1 MTPLKASDDLSTM
14 LQRVPLFA
22 ALKRDEI
29 DAVRTHVMTRS
40 YAKNS
45 VLITEGDETD
55 SLYVILSGRVKVYLS
70 DDRGKEVI
78 LTQQVS
84 GEYFGELALIDDAE
98 RSASVMTLEPS
109 TFAIITKQAFKEIL
123 AANPTIAITLIKDLT
138 YRIRTLTDN
147 VKSLALMDVYGRVA
161 KTLLSMAQ
169 QSGDKLLI
177 DEKLTQQDIA
187 DRVGSSREM
196 VSKILKDLTSG
207 GYISVDHKRIV
218 INERL
223 PMRY

>member
-1 MTPLKASDDLSTM
+1 MHHTISDDLSVV
-14 LQRVPLFA
+14 LKRVPLFA
-22 ALKRDEI
+22 ALDSDELE
-29 DAVRTHVMTRS
+29 AVRPHVVTRN

-45 VLITEGDETD
+45 VLITEGDATD
-55 SLYVILSGRVKVYLS
+55 SLYVILKGKVKVYLS
-70 DDRGKEVI
+70 DDRGREVI
-78 LTQQVS
+78 LTQQVQ

-98 RSASVMTLEPS
+98 RSASVMTLEPC
-109 TFAIITKQAFKEIL
+109 TFAIITKQAFKDIL
-123 AANPTIAITLIKDLT
+123 AVNPSIAITLIKDLSH
-138 YRIRTLTDN
+138 RIRTLTDN

-161 KTLLSMAQ
+161 KTLLSLAQ

-196 VSKILKDLTSG
+196 VSKILKDLTNG
-207 GYISVDHKRIV
+207 GYISVDHKRII

-223 PMRY
+223 PARY

>member
-1 MTPLKASDDLSTM
+1 MQQKGFDDLPKM

-22 ALKRDEI
+22 ALDGDELA
-29 DAVRTHVMTRS
+29 AVCAHVIIRNYT
-40 YAKNS
+40 KNS
-45 VLITEGDETD
+45 VLITEGDATD
-55 SLYVILSGRVKVYLS
+55 SLFIILKGRVKVYLS
-70 DDRGKEVI
+70 DDRGREVI
-78 LTQQVS
+78 LTQQAA

-98 RSASVMTLEPS
+98 RSASVMTTEPS
-109 TFAIITKQAFKEIL
+109 TFVIITKQSFKNIL
-123 AANPTIAITLIKDLT
+123 AANPSIAITLIKDLT
-138 YRIRTLTDN
+138 CRIRTLTAN

-161 KTLLSMAQ
+161 KTLLSMAT

-196 VSKILKDLTSG
+196 VSKILKDLTNG

-223 PMRY
+223 PTRY